1 MGKEIAMAVKIN
13 EINTEIRSLLKQFK
27 LPDIYEKYDNEVQ
40 AAIDSN
46 LGYREFLYRL
56 LKIEEEGKRC
66 RLKEKNIKKACF
78 DGYKTIED
86 FDFNFPNSINQ
97 SKILDLTTLSFMDKN
112 QNLVF
117 IGPPG
122 VGKSHLAVAIGLK
135 ACESGKSVLFV
146 NAIELVDD
154 LYNAIKAGTLKQKFA
169 KLSKI
174 DLIIIDDIG
183 YLKMDKEKESIFF
196 QLIRQRYEKSSLI
209 VTTNLPFNRWDE
221 IFTSELAASAVL
233 DRLLHHSH
241 IISITGDSYRVNRHM
256 EEF

>member
-1 MGKEIAMAVKIN
+1 MTAKISDLN
-13 EINTEIRSLLKQFK
+13 LEIRRLLKQFK
-27 LPDIYEKYDNEVQ
+27 LPDMYEKYDAEVQ
-40 AAIDSN
+40 AAIDN
-46 LGYREFLYRL
+46 NIGYREFLHRL
-56 LKIEEEGKRC
+56 LKIEEEGKKR
-66 RLKEKNIKKACF
+66 RLTERNIKKACF
-78 DGYKTIED
+78 DRLKSVEDYD
-86 FDFNFPNSINQ
+86 FDFPNSINK
-97 SKILDLTTLSFMDKN
+97 SRILDLATLSFMDKN
-112 QNLVF
+112 ENLVF

-122 VGKSHLAVAIGLK
+122 VGKSHLAVGIGLK
-135 ACESGKSVLFV
+135 ACERGKSVLFV

-154 LYNAIKAGTLKQKFA
+154 LYNAIQAGTLKQKFV

-241 IISITGDSYRVNRHM
+241 VISITGDSYRVNRYV
-256 EEF
+256 EEV

>member
-1 MGKEIAMAVKIN
+1 MTAKPSDLN
-13 EINTEIRSLLKQFK
+13 LQIRSLLKQFK
-27 LPDIYEKYDNEVQ
+27 LPDIYEKYDQEVQ
-40 AAIDSN
+40 TAIDKN
-46 LGYREFLYRL
+46 IGYREFLHRL
-56 LKIEEEGKRC
+56 LKIEEEGKKR
-66 RLKEKNIKKACF
+66 RLAERNIKKACF
-78 DGYKTIED
+78 DRIKSIED
-86 FDFNFPNSINQ
+86 FDFNFPDSINRT
-97 SKILDLTTLSFMDKN
+97 KILDLATLSFMDKN
-112 QNLVF
+112 ENLVF

-122 VGKSHLAVAIGLK
+122 VGKSHLAIAIGLK
-135 ACESGKSVLFV
+135 ACEKGKSVLFV

-154 LYNAIKAGTLKQKFA
+154 LYDAIQAGTLKQKFV

-241 IISITGDSYRVNRHM
+241 VISITGDSYRVNRHI
-256 EEF
+256 EED

>member
-1 MGKEIAMAVKIN
+1 MTAKTSELN
-13 EINTEIRSLLKQFK
+13 LEIRRLLKQFK
-27 LPDIYEKYDNEVQ
+27 LPDIYERYDQEVQ
-40 AAIDSN
+40 AAIDN
-46 LGYREFLYRL
+46 NIGYREFLYKL
-56 LKIEEEGKRC
+56 LKIEVEGKKR
-66 RLKEKNIKKACF
+66 RLTERNIKKACF
-78 DGYKTIED
+78 DRLKSIED
-86 FDFNFPNSINQ
+86 FDFHFPGSINK
-97 SKILDLTTLSFMDKN
+97 SKILDLATLSFMDKN
-112 QNLVF
+112 ENLVF

-135 ACESGKSVLFV
+135 ACEKGKSVLFV

-154 LYNAIKAGTLKQKFA
+154 LYNAIQNGTLKQKFV

-241 IISITGDSYRVNRHM
+241 VISITGDSYRVNRHI
-256 EEF
+256 EEA

>member
-1 MGKEIAMAVKIN
+1 MAAKTSELNI
-13 EINTEIRSLLKQFK
+13 EIRNLLKQFK
-27 LPDIYEKYDNEVQ
+27 LPDIYERYDEEIQ
-40 AAIDSN
+40 AAADSN
-46 LGYREFLYRL
+46 IGYREFLYRL
-56 LKIEEEGKRC
+56 LKIEEKGKKR
-66 RLKEKNIKKACF
+66 RLTERNIKKACF
-78 DGYKTIED
+78 DKPKSIEG
-86 FDFNFPNSINQ
+86 FDFNFPDSINK
-97 SKILDLTTLSFMDKN
+97 SKILDLATLSFMDKN
-112 QNLVF
+112 ENLVF

-122 VGKSHLAVAIGLK
+122 VGKSHLAVAVGLK
-135 ACESGKSVLFV
+135 ACEKGKSVLFV

-154 LYNAIKAGTLKQKFA
+154 LYNAIQAGTLKQKFA

-221 IFTSELAASAVL
+221 VFTSELAASAVL

-241 IISITGDSYRVNRHM
+241 VISITGDSYRVNRHI
-256 EEF
+256 EEA

>member
-1 MGKEIAMAVKIN
+1 MTVKIN
-13 EINTEIRSLLKQFK
+13 QLNTEIRSLLKQFK
-27 LPDIYEKYDNEVQ
+27 LPDIYEKYDEEVQ
-40 AAIDSN
+40 AAIDAK

-56 LKIEEEGKRC
+56 LKIEEEGKKK
-66 RLKEKNIKKACF
+66 RLKERNIKKACF
-78 DGYKTIED
+78 DGYKTIEA

-97 SKILDLTTLSFMDKN
+97 SKILDLATLSFMDKSE
-112 QNLVF
+112 NLVF
-117 IGPPG
+117 VGPPG
-122 VGKSHLAVAIGLK
+122 VGKSHLAVSLGLK

-146 NAIELVDD
+146 NAIDLVDD
-154 LYNAIKAGTLKQKFA
+154 LYSAIKAGTLKQKFVR
-169 KLSKI
+169 LSKI

-241 IISITGDSYRVNRHM
+241 VISITGDSYRVNRHIK
-256 EEF
+256 EA

>member
-1 MGKEIAMAVKIN
+1 MTTKISELN
-13 EINTEIRSLLKQFK
+13 IEIRSLLKQFK
-27 LPDIYEKYDNEVQ
+27 LPDMHEKYDAEVQ
-40 AAIDSN
+40 AAIDN
-46 LGYREFLYRL
+46 NIGYREFLHRL
-56 LKIEEEGKRC
+56 LKIEEEGKKR
-66 RLKEKNIKKACF
+66 RLTERNIKKACF
-78 DGYKTIED
+78 DRIKSIED
-86 FDFNFPNSINQ
+86 YDFKFPSSINK
-97 SKILDLTTLSFMDKN
+97 SRILDLATLSFMDKN
-112 QNLVF
+112 ENLVF

-122 VGKSHLAVAIGLK
+122 VGKSHLAISIGLK

-146 NAIELVDD
+146 NAIELMDD
-154 LYNAIKAGTLKQKFA
+154 LYNAIQNGMLKQKFA

-241 IISITGDSYRVNRHM
+241 VISITGDSYRVNRHV
-256 EEF
+256 EEG

>member
-1 MGKEIAMAVKIN
+1 MTAKISELN
-13 EINTEIRSLLKQFK
+13 LEIRSLLKQFK
-27 LPDIYEKYDNEVQ
+27 LPDIYEKYDAEVQ
-40 AAIDSN
+40 VAIDN
-46 LGYREFLYRL
+46 NIGYREFLYRL
-56 LKIEEEGKRC
+56 LKIEEEGKKK
-66 RLKEKNIKKACF
+66 RLTERNIKKACF
-78 DGYKTIED
+78 DRLKSIEGFD
-86 FDFNFPNSINQ
+86 FDFPNSIN
-97 SKILDLTTLSFMDKN
+97 KARILDLSTLSFMDKN
-112 QNLVF
+112 ENLVF

-122 VGKSHLAVAIGLK
+122 VGKSHLAAAIGLK
-135 ACESGKSVLFV
+135 ACEKGKSVLFV

-154 LYNAIKAGTLKQKFA
+154 LYNAIKIGMLKQKFV

-241 IISITGDSYRVNRHM
+241 VISITGDSYRVNRHI
-256 EEF
+256 EED

>member
-1 MGKEIAMAVKIN
+1 MTAKISELN
-13 EINTEIRSLLKQFK
+13 LEIRSLLKQFK
-27 LPDIYEKYDNEVQ
+27 LPDIYEKYDAEVQ
-40 AAIDSN
+40 VAIDN
-46 LGYREFLYRL
+46 NIGYREFLYRL
-56 LKIEEEGKRC
+56 LKIEEEGKKK
-66 RLKEKNIKKACF
+66 RLTERNIKKACF
-78 DGYKTIED
+78 DRLKSIEGFD
-86 FDFNFPNSINQ
+86 FDFPNSINK
-97 SKILDLTTLSFMDKN
+97 SRILDLSTLSFMDKN
-112 QNLVF
+112 ENLVF

-122 VGKSHLAVAIGLK
+122 VGKSHLAAAIGLK
-135 ACESGKSVLFV
+135 ACEKGKSVLFV

-154 LYNAIKAGTLKQKFA
+154 LYNAIKIGMLKQKFV

-241 IISITGDSYRVNRHM
+241 VISITGDSYRVNRHI
-256 EEF
+256 EED

>member
-1 MGKEIAMAVKIN
+1 MGKERVMTVKVN
-13 EINTEIRSLLKQFK
+13 QLNTEIRSLLKQFK
-27 LPDIYEKYDNEVQ
+27 LPDIYEKYDEEVQ
-40 AAIDSN
+40 AAIDKK

-56 LKIEEEGKRC
+56 LKIEEEGKKK
-66 RLKEKNIKKACF
+66 RLKERNIKKACF

-97 SKILDLTTLSFMDKN
+97 PKILDLSTLSFMDKSE
-112 QNLVF
+112 NLVF
-117 IGPPG
+117 VGPPG
-122 VGKSHLAVAIGLK
+122 VGKSHLAVSLGLK

-146 NAIELVDD
+146 NAIDLVDD
-154 LYNAIKAGTLKQKFA
+154 LYNAIKNGTLKQKFVR
-169 KLSKI
+169 LSKI

-241 IISITGDSYRVNRHM
+241 VISITGDSYRVNRHI
-256 EEF
+256 EEA

>member
-1 MGKEIAMAVKIN
+1 MADKTI
-13 EINTEIRSLLKQFK
+13 ELNTEIRNLLKQFK
-27 LPDIYEKYDNEVQ
+27 LPDIYDKYDEEIQ
-40 AAIDSN
+40 AAIDKN
-46 LGYREFLYRL
+46 VGYREFLHRL
-56 LKIEEEGKRC
+56 LKIEEEGKRR
-66 RLKEKNIKKACF
+66 RLKERNIKKACF
-78 DGYKTIED
+78 DRLKTIED
-86 FDFNFPNSINQ
+86 FDFNFPHSINQ
-97 SKILDLTTLSFMDKN
+97 SKVLDLTTLSFMDKN
-112 QNLVF
+112 ENLVF

-122 VGKSHLAVAIGLK
+122 VGKSHLAVAIGIK
-135 ACESGKSVLFV
+135 ACELGKSVLFV
-146 NAIELVDD
+146 NAIDLVDD
-154 LYNAIKAGTLKQKFA
+154 LYNAIQTGTLKQKFI

-241 IISITGDSYRVNRHM
+241 VISITGDSYRVNRHIG
-256 EEF
+256 ED

>member
-1 MGKEIAMAVKIN
+1 MGKKIVMTAKVN
-13 EINTEIRSLLKQFK
+13 ELNTQIRCLLKQFK
-27 LPDIYEKYDNEVQ
+27 LPDMYEKYDEEVQ
-40 AAIDSN
+40 TSIDKN
-46 LGYREFLYRL
+46 LGYREFLFRL
-56 LKIEEEGKRC
+56 LKIEEEGKKK

-78 DGYKTIED
+78 DRLKTIED

-112 QNLVF
+112 ENLVF

-122 VGKSHLAVAIGLK
+122 VGKSHLAIAIGLK

-146 NAIELVDD
+146 NAIDLVDD
-154 LYNAIKAGTLKQKFA
+154 LYNAIQNGTLKQKFV

-233 DRLLHHSH
+233 DRLLHYSH
-241 IISITGDSYRVNRHM
+241 VISITGDSYRVNRHI
-256 EEF
+256 EEA